1 MKKSTP
7 PASPRDASARQEEI
21 ASRQERSRFGKRV
34 KWFATTSIIGIACLT
49 LGLLYLRSQAL
60 PVVKIV
66 QTSQI
71 YDIHGGLIDSIH
83 SGQNRQVVTLQ
94 DISPDAIHATLA
106 IEDHR
111 FYNHFGLDM
120 KGIARAVWV
129 DLKSRSLQQGA
140 STITQQLAWNLYL
153 THDRTWERKFKE
165 AILAVQLELQ
175 YSKDQILERY
185 LNQIYYGLSTYGV
198 EAAAQLYYGKHAKD
212 LTLAESAMLQ
222 GIPKGPRYF
231 SPFFNMENARSR
243 QKDVLDAMVRY
254 NYITPAQEAAA
265 LKEQLTFHSQQEEQ
279 PDEAPFFRD
288 YVKNEAIAKLGI
300 SESQFDSGGY
310 KIYTTLDLRAQGIAE
325 KAVRNNMR
333 NADKGLQ
340 AALVSIDPRNGYI
353 KAMVGGRDYEENQFN
368 RAVDGK
374 RQPGSSFK
382 PIVYLAALQ
391 NGFTPVTR
399 ITSEPTT
406 FTYDDGRNSY
416 TPSNFNDQYF
426 GPIDLRT
433 AISKS
438 DNIYAVTTIM
448 QVGADKVIDTA
459 RKLGITSPLKPLP
472 SLALGTFPVSPLEM
486 ASAFSVIAGQGVRVE
501 PTAILRIEDG
511 NGQAVYRAKPKREEV
526 ADPAYTYVL
535 TNLMESVFDVGGTG
549 SRVASTIKRPV
560 AGKTGTTD
568 TDAWMVGFTPEL
580 TTAVWVGYDRNRD
593 VSAVE
598 SHLAAP
604 IFADYTEATLEAVPP
619 KLFPIP
625 SGVVTAYID
634 PSTDKLASN
643 KSAHS
648 RMEVFVKGTE
658 PISAIEPKV
667 DKDAKKNDPV
677 TPDKVNRGWWQDL
690 KRWWND

>member
-1 MKKSTP
+1 MKKSTQ
-7 PASPRDASARQEEI
+7 PASPRDASARQEEL
-21 ASRQERSRFGKRV
+21 ATRRERSRFGKMV
-34 KWFATTSIIGIACLT
+34 KFLFTTSIISIAGLA

-71 YDIHGGLIDSIH
+71 YDLHGDLIDTIH

-111 FYNHFGLDM
+111 FYDHFGLDM

-129 DLKSRSLQQGA
+129 DLKSRSLEQGA

-198 EAAAQLYYGKHAKD
+198 EAAAELYYGKHAKD

-231 SPFFNMENARSR
+231 SPLFDMENAKSR

-254 NYITPAQEAAA
+254 NYITPDQEAAA
-265 LKEQLTFHSQQEEQ
+265 LKEKLTFRTQQEEQ
-279 PDEAPFFRD
+279 PDEAPYFRD
-288 YVKNEAIAKLGI
+288 FVKSEAIAKLGI

-310 KIYTTLDLRAQGIAE
+310 KIYTTLDLRAQAIAE
-325 KAVRNNMR
+325 KAVRNNLR

-340 AALVSIDPRNGYI
+340 AALVSIDPRSGYI

-382 PIVYLAALQ
+382 PVVYLTALQ

-399 ITSEPTT
+399 IKSEPTT

-459 RKLGITSPLKPLP
+459 KKLGITSPLKPLP

-486 ASAFSVIAGQGVRVE
+486 ASAFSVIANQGVRE
-501 PTAILRIEDG
+501 DPTAILSIEDG
-511 NGQAVYRAKPKREEV
+511 NGKVVYRAKPKQEKV
-526 ADPAYTYVL
+526 AEPEYTYVL
-535 TNLMESVFDVGGTG
+535 TNLMESVFDEGGTG

-580 TTAVWVGYDRNRD
+580 ATAVWVGYDRNRD

-604 IFADYTEATLEAVPP
+604 IFADYTEAALEAVPP

-634 PSTDKLASN
+634 PATDKLASS

-648 RMEVFVKGTE
+648 RMEVFIKGTE
-658 PISAIEPKV
+658 PTSTSEPK
-667 DKDAKKNDPV
+667 DEQDEKKDNPD